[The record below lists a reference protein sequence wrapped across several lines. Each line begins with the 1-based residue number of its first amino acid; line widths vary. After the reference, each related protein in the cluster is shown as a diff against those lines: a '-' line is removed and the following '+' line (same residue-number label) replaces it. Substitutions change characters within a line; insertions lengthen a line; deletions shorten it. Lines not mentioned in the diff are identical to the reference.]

1 MLEKLKI
8 GEKMN
13 NSFICKH
20 KKAFSAL
27 VMFMVV
33 GCVSLFAESDV
44 ASSVGDKVGILLGI
58 LGSPWV
64 KGVACVALI
73 IEAIAMLTAGR
84 QEPGMFKKFVPWI
97 VGTIIFMCAGT
108 IASKFI
114 TSDEN
119 TFRTDTGISLIT
131 ENSEIKSA

>member
-1 MLEKLKI
+1 MLEKIKI

-73 IEAIAMLTAGR
+73 IEAIGMLTAGR

-97 VGTIIFMCAGT
+97 VGT

>member
-1 MLEKLKI
+1 M
-8 GEKMN
+8 
-13 NSFICKH
+13 S
-20 KKAFSAL
+20 KKGFASL

-33 GCVSLFAESDV
+33 GCVSLFAEADV

-73 IEAIAMLTAGR
+73 IEAIAMITAGR
-84 QEPGMFKKFVPWI
+84 QEPGMFKKFIPWI

-119 TFRTDTGISLIT
+119 TFKTDTGISLIENET
-131 ENSEIKSA
+131 EVQTA